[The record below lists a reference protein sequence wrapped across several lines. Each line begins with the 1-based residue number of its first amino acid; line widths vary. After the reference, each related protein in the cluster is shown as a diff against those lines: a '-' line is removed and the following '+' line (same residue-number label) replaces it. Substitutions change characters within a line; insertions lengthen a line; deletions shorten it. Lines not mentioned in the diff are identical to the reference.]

1 MGSKIACLNLSL
13 FGLKIWHKIPPRRPQ
28 DAHMTRQDAPR
39 RPQDGP
45 KTPQDDPKTAQ
56 VPPRTTPRRPGPMGY
71 PSFGSL
77 GRWGTLFLP
86 PWADGVPHFCRHGP
100 MGYPILGRFLD
111 PFWCQLRAILGHS
124 EALRLTY
131 KTQKTP
137 KASNKKVNC

>member
-1 MGSKIACLNLSL
+1 MGSKIACLNLTP

-86 PWADGVPHFCRHGP
+86 PWTDGVPHFLSICG
-100 MGYPILGRFLD
+100 PILVPTSSYLGQFLVD
-111 PFWCQLRAILGHS
+111 FWTHVGANF
-124 EALRLTY
+124 ALFWATSGY
-131 KTQKTP
+131 
-137 KASNKKVNC
+137 